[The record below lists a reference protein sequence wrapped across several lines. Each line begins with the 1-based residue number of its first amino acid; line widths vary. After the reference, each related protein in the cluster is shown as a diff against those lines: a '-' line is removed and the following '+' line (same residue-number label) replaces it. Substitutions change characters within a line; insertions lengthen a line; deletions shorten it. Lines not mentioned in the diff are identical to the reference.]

1 MSLAASQPLWDFAAA
16 AYARLGVREL
26 CLRLQDEHGL
36 DVDVLLAAAW
46 AAHEGIRLDAAS
58 ARVLDEA
65 ARPVRE
71 RFTLPIRESR
81 RAAAH
86 DPELKQHL
94 LAAELRAERLAL
106 HALQA
111 ALPPAS
117 GPGASVAE
125 NLAAC
130 APGNPL
136 ALDLANLLAGR

>member
-1 MSLAASQPLWDFAAA
+1 MSLAASQPLWDFAVEV
-16 AYARLGVREL
+16 YARPGVREL

-46 AAHEGIRLDAAS
+46 AAHQGLRLDAAA
-58 ARVLDEA
+58 ARALDEA

-71 RFTLPIRESR
+71 HFTLPIRELR

-86 DPELKQHL
+86 DPELKQL
-94 LAAELRAERLAL
+94 LLSAELRAERLAL
-106 HALQA
+106 HALHA
-111 ALPPAS
+111 ALPRAS
-117 GPGASVAE
+117 APGAGVAE

-136 ALDLANLLAGR
+136 ASGLANLLAPR

>member
-1 MSLAASQPLWDFAAA
+1 MSLSASQPLWDFAVAV
-16 AYARLGVREL
+16 YARPGVREL

-46 AAHEGIRLDAAS
+46 AAHQGLRLDAA
-58 ARVLDEA
+58 AAGALDEA

-71 RFTLPIRESR
+71 RFTLPIRELR
-81 RAAAH
+81 RGAAH

-94 LAAELRAERLAL
+94 LAAELRAERLAIQ
-106 HALQA
+106 ALYA
-111 ALPPAS
+111 ALPRAS
-117 GPGASVAE
+117 APGASVAE